1 VAAGI
6 KRVVFVEPYPKSYAE
21 QLHGDSIVIGLRHP
35 ASRLSAINIVDL
47 EIGETVQPR
56 KSLLANSAC
65 AIHVAKN
72 SAA

>member
-1 VAAGI
+1 
-6 KRVVFVEPYPKSYAE
+6 
-21 QLHGDSIVIGLRHP
+21 
-35 ASRLSAINIVDL
+35 LSAINIVDL